1 MKRVF
6 FEKDPKFDYLFVIVH
21 PTSNEQVYS
30 VNNFTDE
37 MGQEYV
43 YTLVGERKTLTDDK
57 LAKIVNCL
65 SNGKYKNY
73 NGTND
78 VDSARECMESII
90 DSRTLNKEEDIYI
103 YYRQK

>member
-6 FEKDPKFDYLFVIVH
+6 FEKDPKFDYLFVIVN

-37 MGQEYV
+37 MGHEYV
-43 YTLVGERKTLTDDK
+43 YTLVGERKTISDDK
-57 LAKIVNCL
+57 MIKIVNCL

-73 NGTND
+73 NGTFD
-78 VDSARECMESII
+78 VSSARECIESII
-90 DSRTLNKEEDIYI
+90 DNRTLNKEEDIYI